1 MYVPSLPCSLRC
13 AGEVASIHTADIA
26 LPHHLY
32 VGLAVNG
39 RVQPSLQSLQESSS
53 VPPPRKEPAPPEQV
67 LPFLPCS
74 IRELELLQPLQ
85 RSTSFT
91 PLWIRFKAKSCTHP
105 GRGIGC
111 IAAAGWGRIGLEDGQ
126 PSRTFLSTAL
136 PSPAFQDELLI
147 TGPGRGR
154 QPCLD
159 LADRQTDPFSHCR
172 VAVGHIFGYHSAV

>member
-1 MYVPSLPCSLRC
+1 MKWQ
-13 AGEVASIHTADIA
+13 ASRLQTV
-26 LPHHLY
+26 LPHRLY
-32 VGLAVNG
+32 PDLALNR
-39 RVQPSLQSLQESSS
+39 RVQHSLQSLQESSP
-53 VPPPRKEPAPPEQV
+53 VPPPCKGPALPEQV
-67 LPFLPCS
+67 FPFLPCS

-105 GRGIGC
+105 GRGVGC
-111 IAAAGWGRIGLEDGQ
+111 LAAAGWGRVGLEGGQ

-147 TGPGRGR
+147 AGSGRGR

-159 LADRQTDPFSHCR
+159 LTDRQPDPFSHCR
-172 VAVGHIFGYHSAV
+172 LAVGHILGYHSAI